1 MAPKFDI
8 ESKNYSFEKDLSLFK
23 RRYPRNNEATEIVL
37 CCPPC
42 DYSASLICRAAEDC
56 DAHVL
61 NLNVTD
67 ERTETGNIIVDL
79 RINHRDGENVAR
91 SLERYGYECFHAF
104 HAQLEKQYVAMPDC
118 FKDVFTLDEAG
129 NAHPVRDPEEV
140 KQSWERFWSEKG

>member
-91 SLERYGYECFHAF
+91 SLERYGYE
-104 HAQLEKQYVAMPDC
+104 V
-118 FKDVFTLDEAG
+118 LDYFSPSRQNEFA
-129 NAHPVRDPEEV
+129 EERA
-140 KQSWERFWSEKG
+140 EEILRILDI

>member
-8 ESKNYSFEKDLSLFK
+8 ESEIYPSEKDLRLFR
-23 RRYPRNNEATEIVL
+23 RRYPHNSEATEIVL

-67 ERTETGNIIVDL
+67 ERTETGNIIVDI
-79 RINHRDGENVAR
+79 RINHCDGENVTR
-91 SLERYGYECFHAF
+91 SLERYGYE
-104 HAQLEKQYVAMPDC
+104 V
-118 FKDVFTLDEAG
+118 LDYFSPSHKAEYA
-129 NAHPVRDPEEV
+129 EERA
-140 KQSWERFWSEKG
+140 EEILRILNI

>member
-23 RRYPRNNEATEIVL
+23 HRYPRNNEATEIVL

-91 SLERYGYECFHAF
+91 SLERYGYE
-104 HAQLEKQYVAMPDC
+104 V
-118 FKDVFTLDEAG
+118 LDYFSP
-129 NAHPVRDPEEV
+129 AHQNEFAEERA
-140 KQSWERFWSEKG
+140 EEILRILDI

>member
-8 ESKNYSFEKDLSLFK
+8 ESKNYSIEKYLSLFK

-91 SLERYGYECFHAF
+91 SLERYGYE
-104 HAQLEKQYVAMPDC
+104 V
-118 FKDVFTLDEAG
+118 LDYFSP
-129 NAHPVRDPEEV
+129 AHQNEFAEERA
-140 KQSWERFWSEKG
+140 EEILRILDI